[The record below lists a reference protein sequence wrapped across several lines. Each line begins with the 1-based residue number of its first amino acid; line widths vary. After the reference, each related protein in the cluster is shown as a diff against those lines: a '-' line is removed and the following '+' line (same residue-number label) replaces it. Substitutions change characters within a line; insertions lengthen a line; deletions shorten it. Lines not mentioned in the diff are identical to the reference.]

1 MLREDMEIPPPF
13 HFYFYFLWS
22 PVPRPRSN
30 IMVSSEWPKEP
41 EPGGRGHLPFQQV
54 ELWAQEGGTSLPPQ
68 KEELG
73 KPHKMIYELQRS
85 VNLFCRGPSSKYF
98 RLGAPHR
105 FYHNYP
111 SLPLYW
117 KSNRYRNKR
126 VCLVQ
131 IKLYFQTQAATWFW
145 LTGCSLLA
153 SAIEE

>member
-1 MLREDMEIPPPF
+1 MESPPPF
-13 HFYFYFLWS
+13 HFYFYFLCS
-22 PVPRPRSN
+22 PVPRPGSN
-30 IMVSSEWPKEP
+30 ITVSVIRVAKGARTRRE
-41 EPGGRGHLPFQQV
+41 GLLPFQQV
-54 ELWAQEGGTSLPPQ
+54 ELWAQEGGTALPPQ
-68 KEELG
+68 REELG

-85 VNLFCRGPSSKYF
+85 VNLFCKGPSSKYF

-111 SLPLYW
+111 SLPLYR
-117 KSNRYRNKR
+117 KSNRYRKKR

-131 IKLYFQTQAATWFW
+131 IKLYFQTQAAAWFW